1 MDPVC
6 TATGHG
12 PCERS
17 VLAKVLAEQG
27 VLPAATKKSMST
39 RCQDVFSR
47 AISLKSYGNHLAT
60 LHAHLVS
67 FLL

>member
-1 MDPVC
+1 MDPVH

-27 VLPAATKKSMST
+27 VPEIDVYQMFNRCLPDVYQ
-39 RCQDVFSR
+39 CYQDVSR
-47 AISLKSYGNHLAT
+47 TFFFNQKFETMSFRH
-60 LHAHLVS
+60 VS
-67 FLL
+67 